1 MRADR
6 LLALLLFLQSREQV
20 TAAEVAA
27 ELEVSLA
34 TARRDLEALSA
45 AGVPVHVWPGR
56 GGGWGLLGG
65 ARTNLTGLGG
75 PEARSLFWML
85 GTAGLSDPDTRL
97 ATRKLIR
104 ALPESLRSEAE
115 VLATTI
121 HYDHTPW
128 SRTPMSDDA
137 VRDRLEAL
145 RAALIGDR
153 LIEAEYTSRDGT
165 RRRIALRPFGLVAKA
180 GVWYLV
186 ADPVDTADTGD
197 GARTYRVDRLGE
209 VVVEPPR
216 PDGYGAAPRSG
227 RPRDFDLAGF
237 WARHVAEVE
246 SLRSSVTARIRCPA
260 WTLPILEAQFG
271 RYLTVVTEEDDI
283 VIVTVGAHLVVAL
296 AEQLA
301 GWGRTIEVLDPPE
314 VRTELARI
322 GAELTDAY
330 SHSPTDDTMRRH
342 PHPTRRTRESS

>member
-6 LLALLLFLQSREQV
+6 LLALLLFLQSRDQV

-45 AGVPVHVWPGR
+45 AGVPVHVRPGR

-104 ALPESLRSEAE
+104 ALLESLRAEAE
-115 VLATTI
+115 VLAMTI

-128 SRTPMSDDA
+128 SRTPTTDDA

-145 RAALIGDR
+145 RTALIGDR
-153 LIEAEYTSRDGT
+153 LIEADYTSRDGT
-165 RRRIALRPFGLVAKA
+165 GRHTALRPLGLVAKA

-186 ADPVDTADTGD
+186 ADPADAADSGD
-197 GARTYRVDRLGE
+197 RARAYRVDRLGE
-209 VVVEPPR
+209 VVVESPS
-216 PDGYGAAPRSG
+216 PDGPSAAQRPG

-237 WARHVAEVE
+237 WAGHVAEVE
-246 SLRSSVTARIRCPA
+246 SLRSSVTARISCPA
-260 WTLPILEAQFG
+260 WALPILQAQFG
-271 RYLTVVTEEDDI
+271 RYLTVVTEGDDT
-283 VIVTVGAHLVVAL
+283 VIATVGANLVAAL

-301 GWGRTIEVLDPPE
+301 GWGRTVEVLDPPE
-314 VRTELARI
+314 LRTELARI
-322 GAELTDAY
+322 GAELVAAY
-330 SHSPTDDTMRRH
+330 GPGPTDTQAQSV
-342 PHPTRRTRESS
+342 RED

>member
-6 LLALLLFLQSREQV
+6 LLALLLFLQSRDQV

-45 AGVPVHVWPGR
+45 AGVPVHVRPGH

-104 ALPESLRSEAE
+104 ALPESLRAEAE

-128 SRTPMSDDA
+128 SRTPTTDDA

-145 RAALIGDR
+145 RTALIGDR
-153 LIEAEYTSRDGT
+153 LIEADYTSREGVGRHT
-165 RRRIALRPFGLVAKA
+165 AVRPLGLVAKA

-186 ADPVDTADTGD
+186 ADPADSADTGD
-197 GARTYRVDRLGE
+197 RARTYRVDRLGE
-209 VVVEPPR
+209 VVVGPSR
-216 PDGYGAAPRSG
+216 PEDDPTRTS

-246 SLRSSVTARIRCPA
+246 SLRSSVTARIRGPA

-271 RYLTVVTEEDDI
+271 RYLTVVTEDKDT
-283 VIVTVGAHLVVAL
+283 VIATVGANLVVAL

-301 GWGRTIEVLDPPE
+301 GWGRTLEVLDPPE
-314 VRTELARI
+314 LRTELARI
-322 GAELTDAY
+322 GAELVQAY
-330 SHSPTDDTMRRH
+330 SHSPTDDTMRRR
-342 PHPTRRTRESS
+342 PHPTRRTREAP

>member
-6 LLALLLFLQSREQV
+6 LLALLLFLQSRDQV
-20 TAAEVAA
+20 TAAEVAT

-45 AGVPVHVWPGR
+45 AGVPVHVRPGR

-104 ALPESLRSEAE
+104 ALPESLRAEAE

-153 LIEAEYTSRDGT
+153 LIEADYTSRDGT
-165 RRRIALRPFGLVAKA
+165 RRRIALRPLGLVAKA

-186 ADPVDTADTGD
+186 ADPADTADTGD

-209 VVVEPPR
+209 VVAEPPR
-216 PDGYGAAPRSG
+216 PDGYGAAPRPG

-237 WARHVAEVE
+237 WARHVADVE

-271 RYLTVVTEEDDI
+271 RYLTVVAEDTDT
-283 VIVTVGAHLVVAL
+283 VIVTVGGNLVVAL

-301 GWGRTIEVLDPPE
+301 GWGRTLEVLDPPE

-322 GAELTDAY
+322 GAELVQAY
-330 SHSPTDDTMRRH
+330 GPGSADTQAQSV
-342 PHPTRRTRESS
+342 RED

>member
-45 AGVPVHVWPGR
+45 AGVPVHVRPGR

-153 LIEAEYTSRDGT
+153 LIEADYTSRDGT
-165 RRRIALRPFGLVAKA
+165 RRRIALRPLGLVAKA

-186 ADPVDTADTGD
+186 ADPADTADTAD
-197 GARTYRVDRLGE
+197 GARTYRVDRLGG
-209 VVVEPPR
+209 VVVGPPR
-216 PDGYGAAPRSG
+216 PEDDPTRTG
-227 RPRDFDLAGF
+227 RPRDLDLAGF

-271 RYLTVVTEEDDI
+271 RYLTVVAEDTDT
-283 VIVTVGAHLVVAL
+283 VFVTVGGNLVVAL

-301 GWGRTIEVLDPPE
+301 GWGRTLEVLDPPE

>member
-1 MRADR
+1 
-6 LLALLLFLQSREQV
+6 
-20 TAAEVAA
+20 
-27 ELEVSLA
+27 
-34 TARRDLEALSA
+34 
-45 AGVPVHVWPGR
+45 
-56 GGGWGLLGG
+56 
-65 ARTNLTGLGG
+65 
-75 PEARSLFWML
+75 
-85 GTAGLSDPDTRL
+85 
-97 ATRKLIR
+97 
-104 ALPESLRSEAE
+104 
-115 VLATTI
+115 
-121 HYDHTPW
+121 
-128 SRTPMSDDA
+128 MSDDA
-137 VRDRLEAL
+137 VRDRLEAR

-153 LIEAEYTSRDGT
+153 LIEADYTSRDGT
-165 RRRIALRPFGLVAKA
+165 RRRIALRPLGLVAKA

-186 ADPVDTADTGD
+186 ADPADTADTGD

-216 PDGYGAAPRSG
+216 PDGYGAAPRPG

-271 RYLTVVTEEDDI
+271 RYLTVVAEDTDT
-283 VIVTVGAHLVVAL
+283 VIVTVGGHLVVAL

-301 GWGRTIEVLDPPE
+301 GWGRTLEVLDPPE

-342 PHPTRRTRESS
+342 PHPTRRTREAP